1 MSLSS
6 LKKKLCVDLFTK
18 LLDCINTCFCLFI
31 YCFLLLFFFA
41 MVTNVH
47 FSPMEAA
54 YCFYIIVFS
63 LLIWHSFLIF
73 VLFCEMNVC
82 VNKRQRIPKGQSNMD
97 NPENLATQ
105 GPQEEG
111 KQNKNTIQY
120 VSYHFL
126 KIRSNPTYYPRS
138 FHKMY
143 SVHLHASVLL

>member
-1 MSLSS
+1 MSLRS

-18 LLDCINTCFCLFI
+18 LLDCINTCFVYLFI
-31 YCFLLLFFFA
+31 
-41 MVTNVH
+41 
-47 FSPMEAA
+47 P
-54 YCFYIIVFS
+54 FYYYFS
-63 LLIWHSFLIF
+63 LQWSLTYILVLWKLHTVSISSFSLFLFGIHF
-73 VLFCEMNVC
+73 FICVLFCELNVC

-97 NPENLATQ
+97 NPEKLATQ